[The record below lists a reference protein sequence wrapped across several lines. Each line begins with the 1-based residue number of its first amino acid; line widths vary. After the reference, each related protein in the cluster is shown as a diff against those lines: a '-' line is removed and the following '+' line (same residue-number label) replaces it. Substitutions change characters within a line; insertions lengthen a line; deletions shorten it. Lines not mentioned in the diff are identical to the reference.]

1 CGQWAGGKAGWT
13 GAVGAR
19 KAAATAADR
28 LGGGY
33 SPATPPS
40 SAGGQC
46 GGASGARQAK
56 EEVGGQSGQQFA
68 DAGCSEP
75 VPTAAEDLWREFD
88 ECVRI
93 ESPERADDHC
103 GGGDRHEP
111 VAEREGILL
120 VVGAVSWNQDQRR
133 KNTEPSKPASSEPGL
148 DDSEN
153 GGAGR
158 GKDRFVVGPL

>member
-1 CGQWAGGKAGWT
+1 M
-13 GAVGAR
+13 
-19 KAAATAADR
+19 
-28 LGGGY
+28 
-33 SPATPPS
+33 
-40 SAGGQC
+40 
-46 GGASGARQAK
+46 
-56 EEVGGQSGQQFA
+56 
-68 DAGCSEP
+68 
-75 VPTAAEDLWREFD
+75 PTAAEDLWREFD

-158 GKDRFVVGPL
+158 GKDRFVVGPLLPAQESALGSAKSDYRHGAQVGLRDLSYAQVPR